1 MYCWHKHN
9 KYDYSHNLVSVT
21 HKPSGCQFHKWYL
34 LAAITMNSV
43 HQLFAVGVE
52 KYILICWK
60 LRAKICAKKW
70 VLSCCFWTLVTYV
83 SICSHY
89 YLLQAPF
96 NLAYLNTSKYLS
108 QRQRQ
113 AYIKHGGWGLLHPQH
128 VLSKHQWG
136 LLECTI
142 STSASYHAG
151 NVHMHSML
159 LFEKVE
165 REKRETQSVSDSPH
179 AKITKTNLEG
189 PTTVNG
195 IRVIEHPHEVWRAYC
210 KVLEP
215 TALKPEEKT

>member
-9 KYDYSHNLVSVT
+9 KYNYSHNLVSVT
-21 HKPSGCQFHKWYL
+21 HKASDCQFHKWYL
-34 LAAITMNSV
+34 LAAITTNSV
-43 HQLFAVGVE
+43 HQLLAVGIQ

-83 SICSHY
+83 GICSHY

-96 NLAYLNTSKYLS
+96 QFSLPQYKQASKPK
-108 QRQRQ
+108 
-113 AYIKHGGWGLLHPQH
+113 AETGLHKAWWLGSPAP
-128 VLSKHQWG
+128 SICSFKRPMRTTW
-136 LLECTI
+136 CTI
-142 STSASYHAG
+142 STSASYQAG
-151 NVHMHSML
+151 NVHMHRMML
-159 LFEKVE
+159 FDKVE

-195 IRVIEHPHEVWRAYC
+195 IRAIEHPHEV
-210 KVLEP
+210 
-215 TALKPEEKT
+215 